1 MCEQIATLGFQHPAP
16 CGIGYREA
24 PCRRQ
29 GGAEHMRH
37 NDPQRAGMR
46 QQQQVPPGIRMQR
59 GLPGTHDPPGKF
71 LDAFRTGYPH
81 TDRILPPSG
90 QLTRKLLLN
99 LPGAQSLPLAVM
111 HLPEIIHDL
120 AGNPRLDRPLHGRHA
135 ASAERGCDNEVDTFG
150 ELRPHGIHIGTS
162 GSRQPGLGVAAIAH
176 ASQQFAMA
184 QHVDACLHIHLSRG
198 FFAGG
203 KYANVCPS
211 CPREAPMQDFDPT
224 DPNPSRPDAEA
235 AMQHVRDLLIHIGED
250 PEREGLQETPKRVIA
265 AFEEYF
271 SGYNEDPREHLEK
284 TFEEVEGYDEMVLV
298 SDIDVHSHCEHHMA
312 PFVGKAH
319 VAYIPNGR
327 VVGLSKLA
335 RVVDVYAR
343 RLQVQEKLTM
353 QIAQVIEEVLQPKG
367 VAVIIQCRHFCMCH
381 RGVRKPYAWTTTSK
395 LSGAFRN
402 NPSSRLEL
410 FKLIS
415 MDKD

>member
-1 MCEQIATLGFQHPAP
+1 
-16 CGIGYREA
+16 
-24 PCRRQ
+24 
-29 GGAEHMRH
+29 
-37 NDPQRAGMR
+37 
-46 QQQQVPPGIRMQR
+46 MQ
-59 GLPGTHDPPGKF
+59 
-71 LDAFRTGYPH
+71 Y
-81 TDRILPPSG
+81 S
-90 QLTRKLLLN
+90 
-99 LPGAQSLPLAVM
+99 
-111 HLPEIIHDL
+111 
-120 AGNPRLDRPLHGRHA
+120 
-135 ASAERGCDNEVDTFG
+135 
-150 ELRPHGIHIGTS
+150 
-162 GSRQPGLGVAAIAH
+162 
-176 ASQQFAMA
+176 
-184 QHVDACLHIHLSRG
+184 
-198 FFAGG
+198 
-203 KYANVCPS
+203 
-211 CPREAPMQDFDPT
+211 DPT
-224 DPNPSRPDAEA
+224 EPDPTRPDSEEA
-235 AMQHVRDLLIHIGED
+235 MKHVRALLGYIGED
-250 PEREGLQETPKRVIA
+250 VEREGLLETPRRLIA

-271 SGYNEDPREHLEK
+271 SGYSEDPREHLER

-319 VAYIPNGR
+319 VAYIPDGR

-353 QIAQVIEEVLQPKG
+353 QIAQAIEEVLKPKG